1 MLLMANFSDI
11 CPPPPGDPAERIE
24 QALRDCERSLGVSLT
39 IHDHLGLFRDEQDR
53 PLLMGRHLH
62 RHRFCRLQRG
72 QTVMRCVAHCEKR
85 VHAQAARRRKPFCS
99 VCWKG
104 LAEIVI
110 PLLHDGS
117 HLATLY
123 CGAWRKAGSR
133 PRWQGMKRRVQ
144 LREAYRQVPCW
155 EAENASALTRQL
167 ELWGR
172 GLVETVLALRLPLD
186 PEDRQG
192 RIRRFI
198 ARWAHEP
205 LGLAD
210 LAEQLHLSI
219 SRTSHVVRQCCGESF
234 QQLVMNERV
243 ARAKVLLQASSWS
256 LEEISQ
262 RCGFTDAPYFSRVFK
277 RSTGLSPGA
286 WRKRHAGHP
295 KTVLR

>member
-1 MLLMANFSDI
+1 
-11 CPPPPGDPAERIE
+11 
-24 QALRDCERSLGVSLT
+24 
-39 IHDHLGLFRDEQDR
+39 
-53 PLLMGRHLH
+53 
-62 RHRFCRLQRG
+62 
-72 QTVMRCVAHCEKR
+72 MRCVAHCEKK
-85 VHAQAARRRKPFCS
+85 VHAQAARIRRPFRS

-123 CGAWRKAGSR
+123 CGAWRPGGAR
-133 PRWQGMKRRVQ
+133 PRWQGMKRREE
-144 LREAYRQVPCW
+144 LRQAYGEVPPWQVK
-155 EAENASALTRQL
+155 EASALTGQL

-172 GLVETVLALRLPLD
+172 GLVETVLALGLPPG

-205 LGLAD
+205 LGLAN

-243 ARAKVLLQASSWS
+243 ARAKVLLQASSYS
-256 LEEISQ
+256 LAEIAR
-262 RCGFTDAPYFSRVFK
+262 RCGFTDAPYFSRLFK

-286 WRKRHAGHP
+286 WREQHAGHP
-295 KTVLR
+295 ETL